1 MSLVYYQ
8 FKHLEAGASGST
20 PRIDLL
26 NDTIKVMLV
35 GSTYSSTVDDSFVS
49 PTIAAGQELSGTNY
63 AGGYGGS
70 GRKTLSS
77 KVITRDDVND
87 RAEFSAA
94 PVTWTAINAGTAAA
108 AVIIRERSLTGDTM
122 SELIAYIN
130 TGGFPITTNGGDL
143 TLTWNAEGILQL
155 S

>member
-1 MSLVYYQ
+1 MIRS
-8 FKHLEAGASGST
+8 F
-20 PRIDLL
+20 PLL
-26 NDTIKVMLV
+26 LRL
-35 GSTYSSTVDDSFVS
+35 
-49 PTIAAGQELSGTNY
+49 QELSGTNY

>member
-1 MSLVYYQ
+1 MSLVYNQ
-8 FKHLEAGASGST
+8 FKHLESNGT
-20 PRIDLL
+20 IDLL
-26 NDTIKVMLV
+26 TDTLKVMLV
-35 GSTYSSTVDDSFVS
+35 GSTYSATADDSFVNPS
-49 PTIAAGQELSGTNY
+49 IAGGQELSGTNY

>member
-1 MSLVYYQ
+1 
-8 FKHLEAGASGST
+8 
-20 PRIDLL
+20 
-26 NDTIKVMLV
+26 V
-35 GSTYSSTVDDSFVS
+35 GSTYSATADDSFLYPS
-49 PTIAAGQELSGTNY
+49 IAGGQELSGTNY

>member
-1 MSLVYYQ
+1 MALVFNK
-8 FKHLEAGASGST
+8 FKSLEAGASGST

-26 NDTIKVMLV
+26 NDVIKVALV
-35 GSTYSSTVDDSFVS
+35 GSTYTANADDAFFNPSVYL
-49 PTIAAGQELSGTNY
+49 TELNGTGY

-77 KVITRDDVND
+77 KVVVQDDVND

-108 AVIIRERSLTGDTM
+108 AVLIRERSLTGDTM

-130 TGGFPITTNGGDL
+130 TGGFPIVTNGGDL

>member
-1 MSLVYYQ
+1 MSLVYNQ
-8 FKHLEAGASGST
+8 FKHLEANGT
-20 PRIDLL
+20 IDLL
-26 NDTIKVMLV
+26 TDTIKVLLV
-35 GSTYSSTVDDSFVS
+35 GSTYSSTADDSFVNPS
-49 PTIAAGQELSGTNY
+49 IAGGQELSGTGY

-94 PVTWTAINAGTAAA
+94 PVTWTAINAGTAAG

>member
-1 MSLVYYQ
+1 MSLVFNG

-26 NDTIKVMLV
+26 NDVIKVALV
-35 GSTYSSTVDDSFVS
+35 GSTYSVNADDSFFNPSVYL
-49 PTIAAGQELSGTNY
+49 TELGGTGY
-63 AGGYGGS
+63 TGGYGGS

-77 KVITRDDVND
+77 KVITRDDTND